1 MNLIIIG
8 VNHKTAPVVM
18 RERLA
23 FSPADI
29 SDAGESLNILT
40 DGHLIV
46 ATCNR
51 LEIYAV
57 VDEELIDAEYGDK
70 SQSTDP
76 FTRLS
81 QWLAHTKNISLAT
94 LTPHL
99 YHYRNAQA
107 VSHWLRVASGLDS
120 MILGEPQIF
129 GQIKRAVQTAK
140 DTGHL
145 SKPLGWLAEQVFAG
159 AKQVRHD
166 TNVGTQAV
174 SLGFASA
181 KLVTQIFDDPASLT
195 LLIVASGEMNRL
207 VAKHISELGVKR
219 ILIANRSRDRAN
231 AFASELAGAGR
242 HIEVHP
248 LDALPELLVQAD
260 IVSSCSGSMHALI
273 DKKMVKS
280 ALKKRRYRP
289 VLMVDL
295 AVPRDIEPNVGKL
308 DDVYLYSIDD
318 LQHVI
323 AGNLEKRRQASIE
336 AELLVSQLV
345 VGITERWQV
354 RQIGADIQTY
364 RQQAEKKA
372 NAVLEEAL
380 KLLAQGNTP
389 SETVLTELTY
399 KLTQTL
405 THPPSQLLR
414 QVAQTG
420 DTELVSQVASG
431 LNEAYRKDSRKNET
445 GS

>member
-29 SDAGESLNILT
+29 SDAGESLNTLT

-46 ATCNR
+46 STCNR

-159 AKQVRHD
+159 AK
-166 TNVGTQAV
+166 
-174 SLGFASA
+174 
-181 KLVTQIFDDPASLT
+181 
-195 LLIVASGEMNRL
+195 
-207 VAKHISELGVKR
+207 
-219 ILIANRSRDRAN
+219 
-231 AFASELAGAGR
+231 
-242 HIEVHP
+242 
-248 LDALPELLVQAD
+248 
-260 IVSSCSGSMHALI
+260 
-273 DKKMVKS
+273 
-280 ALKKRRYRP
+280 
-289 VLMVDL
+289 
-295 AVPRDIEPNVGKL
+295 
-308 DDVYLYSIDD
+308 
-318 LQHVI
+318 
-323 AGNLEKRRQASIE
+323 
-336 AELLVSQLV
+336 
-345 VGITERWQV
+345 
-354 RQIGADIQTY
+354 
-364 RQQAEKKA
+364 
-372 NAVLEEAL
+372 
-380 KLLAQGNTP
+380 
-389 SETVLTELTY
+389 
-399 KLTQTL
+399 
-405 THPPSQLLR
+405 
-414 QVAQTG
+414 
-420 DTELVSQVASG
+420 
-431 LNEAYRKDSRKNET
+431 
-445 GS
+445 